1 MIHWPDE
8 VYMFSLSLPLSPSL
22 SLSLSL
28 SLPLSLSLS
37 GDITQQGFEKK
48 KAKLLAPYLTIT
60 GNDTEPLLYLML
72 MNTVDGTGSIGSNS
86 SGRSSSPQPPSYV
99 EHDPQH
105 HVESR
110 ELSYYYF
117 IRR

>member
-1 MIHWPDE
+1 MLGMKFIC
-8 VYMFSLSLPLSPSL
+8 SLSPPPSL

-28 SLPLSLSLS
+28 SPPPSLPPLSLS

-110 ELSYYYF
+110 ELSYYV

>member
-8 VYMFSLSLPLSPSL
+8 VYMFSLSLPLSLSPSPSL
-22 SLSLSL
+22 L
-28 SLPLSLSLS
+28 SLPPLSLS